1 MKSTAPLTTM
11 DGNKKLTP
19 QENIFIDEYIANGG
33 NATQACI
40 VAGYKTKSPYKYGSA
55 LLRRGGI
62 AQEIQSRIQA
72 KESARIATAT
82 EVLQFYTSVMR
93 GEILDQFGIEASL
106 DTRIKAANE
115 LAKHQIELPMKL
127 ESKQNSNQIGSIQ
140 LNFLPRPSENK
151 EES

>member
-1 MKSTAPLTTM
+1 MNVENKTLKSNILTE
-11 DGNKKLTP
+11 KELK
-19 QENIFIDEYIANGG
+19 FIDSYLLHG
-33 NATQACI
+33 NASLA
-40 VAGYKTKSPYKYGSA
+40 VREAGYKTKEPYKYASD
-55 LLRRGGI
+55 LLRKRKI
-62 AQEIQSRIQA
+62 SEEMKRRVEER
-72 KESARIATAT
+72 ESARIASAT